1 MEHILHTH
9 PKSQILNNIPKDRVI
24 IDEEF
29 KHLFKCYK
37 PVPNKPGHIIVY
49 LNEYKSIIFRKLYG
63 YSK

>member
-29 KHLFKCYK
+29 KT
-37 PVPNKPGHIIVY
+37 
-49 LNEYKSIIFRKLYG
+49 SIQML
-63 YSK
+63 